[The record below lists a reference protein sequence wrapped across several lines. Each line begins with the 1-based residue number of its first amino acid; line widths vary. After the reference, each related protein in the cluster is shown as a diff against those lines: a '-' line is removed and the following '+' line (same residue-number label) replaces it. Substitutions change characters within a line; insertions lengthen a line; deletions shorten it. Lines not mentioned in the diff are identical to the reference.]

1 MASAKRFLGFAIA
14 PLAAVVFIALAF
26 AGWFFSGQQPGQGAD
41 ELSSEGVAFE
51 VVDAAHREFDGSPA
65 LALSFSLPLDA
76 KADVGQF
83 VQVLE
88 MPPGPN
94 SHKARV
100 RDDEDD
106 DYSGHSDAALGT
118 GVSRAPEDT
127 RLDDGKPVSGAWVV
141 GDNPRL
147 LFFPHIKPQTRYVV
161 RVQAG
166 LPAKSGARLASEERF
181 SIQTAAVAPAFYFA
195 SKGMVL
201 PAAQNGGL
209 PVTTVNVPE
218 VDVQF
223 LKVKP
228 DALPKFL
235 EMVIA
240 GPTRQVNARGEDD
253 EEDGGYYYYDR
264 ATRLQGAVNGWTLD
278 SINKLTT
285 SAFLGRFV
293 TEQKANRRAVTFL
306 PVESIPALKEPG
318 VYVAVMSQPNRFRHE
333 YQTTYYYVS
342 DLGLHVRQYAGKG
355 ADTFVSS
362 LTSGKGVGGVEIS
375 WLSAEGKVLARAE
388 TDGDGRANFAERPK
402 DAKVVVA
409 KKGEQLSLIAL
420 KEPALDLAEF
430 DIGGLT
436 SAPVRLFAYSGR
448 NLYRPGETFDVS
460 VMARDADG
468 RSVPAQP
475 VQAILRRPDGK
486 AQWTA
491 SWAPEEKFAGY
502 YRKAIELPAD
512 AATGFWNLELR
523 ADPAARVAS
532 TVLRFN
538 VEEFL
543 PERMKLDLTT
553 SADRLEAT
561 SGWQIDVAG
570 NYLYGAPAANNKLLG
585 VVNAERN
592 RNPLEKKLPG
602 FVFGDADEDSVKSR
616 VELPESELDSDGK
629 ASVAVDLSPVH
640 KRRSPFSVRATLSLL
655 ESGGR
660 PVVRSIERTWW
671 PAPVLVGLRP
681 MFVGAYA
688 REGSNA
694 EFEIA
699 RAEMGKGGAANL
711 KAGTALPVRLF
722 RENRNWYWRFDDQRG
737 WHSGFSESDELVAT
751 TQVSIPAGG
760 RGKLSL
766 PVKYGR
772 YRVEVLDPETRLT
785 TRYRFYAGWAAKDD
799 ETQGVRPDRVALK
812 LDKPAYADGDT
823 AKLTITPPHAGE
835 ALITVE
841 GDKLLWSR
849 RMSIPA
855 DGSTIDIPIAAEWK
869 RHDLYVTAMV
879 LRPGSAGEKGGAGVT
894 PARALGLTHLPL
906 DRGSRKLNVAMEAPK
921 KMAPDQPLKVKVKVP
936 EAKGQTAMVTLSAV
950 DVGILNITSFKSPD
964 PHGFFFAKLR
974 YGHDLYDVYGR
985 LIEKMDGQK
994 GKLKWGGDAAPKPTK
1009 SLPKKVRLVDLFS
1022 GPVALDANG
1031 EAEVSLAV
1039 PDFNGSLRLMA
1050 VAASGERF
1058 GMQEAEVTVAA
1069 PLVVELATPRFL
1081 SVGDS
1086 ALLALD
1092 VHNLAGAEQEVKIKV
1107 SNGDGLVI
1115 KNGEQKVSLK
1125 DQQKRILRIP
1135 LEAGTAI
1142 GLTEVQVRI
1151 ESPLMKLD
1159 RTFPLQVQAPTPR
1172 QTVLKRFTVNPGE
1185 TLEVKEADLSGFLKQ
1200 TVNATL
1206 AVSDKAPIDVRS
1218 AVQGL
1223 LTYPYGCAEQTTST
1237 AYPHV
1242 FIDEA
1247 AAKAFGLKAYTQAQ
1261 RAEMLDKAIGRLAGM
1276 QAPNG
1281 GFSLWGN
1288 VNEYQYWLSAYITNF
1303 LLDAREQGF
1312 TVPAEME
1319 KKAVDFLLTGL
1330 QQGVAGLPRGP
1341 LNYNENSVWN
1351 DWRYAGSGRFGVLA
1365 YGAYVLARQGKAP
1378 LATLRTLA
1386 EASEQAHSGLGLVHL
1401 GLALKLMG
1409 DEARSKAA
1417 IDAGLKKPRV
1427 NNYWWGDYG
1436 TNLRDWAQMYVL
1448 LQKHELTPE
1457 GRENLVGMVAGEIE
1471 KNRYISTQEKL
1482 SLFLLG
1488 RSFANQ
1494 QTGDWTA
1501 EVTGLAGII
1510 ASAPSDASPS
1520 SRRTRPAGST
1530 LGVPGSSS
1538 SITITTKGTHFLPL
1552 PAPDLSTGVKLKN
1565 THKERLF
1572 IELNYAGNPAKAPE
1586 ARRDVFNIKR
1596 EWYTADGK
1604 ELGNRALKV
1613 GETLIVRL
1621 NVKTKGRYANGL
1633 VVDYVPAGV
1642 EIENANIVQGEHNGM
1657 EIAKVDMRQAMQDT
1671 RIKHVEFRDD
1681 RFVVAA
1687 RLEGEMNFFYRV
1699 RVVTPGKFVMP
1710 PTYAEDMYQPMVYGL
1725 AGGGENRLV
1734 EDGKSEMSKQ

>member
-1 MASAKRFLGFAIA
+1 MAFRLNHKGVAALPLVA
-14 PLAAVVFIALAF
+14 LAAVIAAV
-26 AGWFFSGQQPGQGAD
+26 AGWLYLGKPGGETAG
-41 ELSSEGVAFE
+41 EMSSEGVAFE
-51 VVDAAHREFDGSPA
+51 VVDAAHRELDGSPA
-65 LALSFSLPLDA
+65 LALSFTLPLDA

-88 MPPGPN
+88 VPPLPGTQP
-94 SHKARV
+94 ARV
-100 RDDEDD
+100 RDESDDYDED
-106 DYSGHSDAALGT
+106 YSSHNNPALGT
-118 GVSRAPEDT
+118 GVSRKPEDT
-127 RLDDGKPVSGAWVV
+127 KLDDGKPVSGAWTV
-141 GDNPRL
+141 GENPRL
-147 LFFPHIKPQTRYVV
+147 LFFPHIKPSARYVV
-161 RVQAG
+161 RVLPG
-166 LPAKSGARLASEERF
+166 LPAKSGAKLAGEEQRF
-181 SIQTAAVAPAFYFA
+181 SVQTAAVAPAFYFA

-209 PVTTVNVPE
+209 PITTVNVPE
-218 VDVQF
+218 VDIQF
-223 LKVKP
+223 LKVKTEQ
-228 DALPKFL
+228 LPAFL
-235 EMVIA
+235 ESVIA
-240 GPTRQVNARGEDD
+240 GAARPQRPQGEEGGDD
-253 EEDGGYYYYDR
+253 EEGYGYYER
-264 ATRLQGAVNGWTLD
+264 NTRLQGAVNNWTLD
-278 SINKLTT
+278 QFHKLTD
-285 SAFLGRFV
+285 SAFTGRFL
-293 TEQKANRRAVTFL
+293 TEQKPNRRSVTFI

-318 VYVAVMSQPNRFRHE
+318 VYIAVMSQPNRFRHE

-342 DLGLHVRQYAGKG
+342 DFGLHVRQYAGKG
-355 ADTFVSS
+355 ADAFVSS
-362 LTSGKGVGGVEIS
+362 LTSGKGVAGVEIA
-375 WLSAEGKVLARAE
+375 WLGADGKILGRAE

-436 SAPVRLFAYSGR
+436 SAPVRLFAWSGR
-448 NLYRPGETFDVS
+448 NLYRPGEKFDVS

-468 RSVPAQP
+468 RPVPAQP

-491 SWAPEEKFAGY
+491 TWAPEEKFAGY
-502 YRKAIELPAD
+502 YRKPIELPAD

-523 ADPAARVAS
+523 ADPAAKVAS
-532 TVLRFN
+532 TVMRIG

-553 SADRLEAT
+553 KADQLAPE
-561 SGWQIDVAG
+561 SQGWQIDIAG
-570 NYLYGAPAANNKLLG
+570 NYLYGAPAAGNRLLG

-602 FVFGDADEDSVKSR
+602 FIFGDADEDSVRSR
-616 VELPESELDSDGK
+616 NELEETALDGEGK
-629 ASVAVDLSPVH
+629 ASVSVDLSPVQ
-640 KRRSPFSVRATLSLL
+640 KRRSPFTVRATLSLL

-660 PVVRSIERTWW
+660 PVVRSIERTYW

-694 EFEIA
+694 EFEVA
-699 RAEMGKGGAANL
+699 VAERGNENSANL
-711 KAGTALPVRLF
+711 KAGTALPVRIF

-737 WHSGFSESDELVAT
+737 WHSGYNETDELVAT
-751 TQVSIPAGG
+751 TQVSVPAGS
-760 RGKLSL
+760 RGKLL
-766 PVKYGR
+766 VPVKYGR
-772 YRVEVLDPETRLT
+772 YRVEVLNPETKLI
-785 TRYRFYAGWAAKDD
+785 TRYRFYAGWSAKDD

-812 LDKPAYADGDT
+812 LDKPAYADGET
-823 AKLTITPPHAGE
+823 ARLTITPPHAGE
-835 ALITVE
+835 ALVTVE

-894 PARALGLTHLPL
+894 PARALGLAYLPL
-906 DRGSRKLNVAMEAPK
+906 ERGNRKLNVAMEAPK
-921 KMAPDQPLKVKVKVP
+921 KMAPDQPLKVKIKVP
-936 EAKGQTAMVTLSAV
+936 DAANAKAGQSAMVTLSAV

-985 LIEKMDGQK
+985 LIEAMAGQK

-1009 SLPKKVRLVDLFS
+1009 SLPKKLRLVDLFS

-1031 EAEVSLAV
+1031 EAEVSLPV

-1115 KNGEQKVSLK
+1115 RNGEQKVNLK

-1142 GLTEVQVRI
+1142 GLTEVQVKI

-1206 AVSDKAPIDVRS
+1206 AVSDKAPIDVKS

-1247 AAKAFGLKAYTQAQ
+1247 AAKQFGLKAYTQAQ

-1288 VNEYQYWLSAYITNF
+1288 VNEYQYWLSAYVSNF

-1341 LNYNENSVWN
+1341 LNYSENSVWN

-1417 IDAGLKKPRV
+1417 IDAGLKKPRL

-1494 QTGDWTA
+1494 QTGDWVA
-1501 EVTGLAGII
+1501 EM
-1510 ASAPSDASPS
+1510 
-1520 SRRTRPAGST
+1520 T
-1530 LGVPGSSS
+1530 LGGKPQNVGG
-1538 SITITTKGTHFLPL
+1538 KGTQFQSLAAGEL
-1552 PAPDLSTGVKLKN
+1552 ASGVKLKN

-1572 IELNYAGNPAKAPE
+1572 VELNYAGNPAKAPA
-1586 ARRDVFNIKR
+1586 ARRDAFDIKR

-1604 ELGNRALKV
+1604 ALGDRALKV

-1621 NVKTKGRYANGL
+1621 NVKTRGRYANGL

-1642 EIENANIVQGEHNGM
+1642 EIENANIVQGEQNGM
-1657 EIAKVDMRQAMQDT
+1657 EIAKIDMRQAMQDT

-1725 AGGGENRLV
+1725 AGGGESMVVN
-1734 EDGKSEMSKQ
+1734 DGKDR

>member
-1 MASAKRFLGFAIA
+1 MARWIRNKGIGAVPMVSAV
-14 PLAAVVFIALAF
+14 AVVVLALAGWLL
-26 AGWFFSGQQPGQGAD
+26 AGKPGGSTPG
-41 ELSSEGVAFE
+41 ELSAEGVAFE
-51 VVDAAHREFDGSPA
+51 VVDAAHRELDGSPA
-65 LALSFSLPLDA
+65 LALSFTLPLDA
-76 KADVGQF
+76 KSDLGQF

-88 MPPGPN
+88 VPPLPGTQP
-94 SHKARV
+94 ARV
-100 RDDEDD
+100 RDEDEGDEE
-106 DYSGHSDAALGT
+106 YSRYNTPALGT
-118 GVSRAPEDT
+118 GVSRKPEDT
-127 RLDDGKPVSGAWVV
+127 KLDDGKPVSGAWTV
-141 GDNPRL
+141 GENPRL
-147 LFFPHIKPQTRYVV
+147 LFFPHIKPSARYVV
-161 RVQAG
+161 RVLPG
-166 LPAKSGARLASEERF
+166 LPAKSGAKLAGEEQRF
-181 SIQTAAVAPAFYFA
+181 SVQTAAVAPAFYFA

-209 PVTTVNVPE
+209 PITTVNVPE
-218 VDVQF
+218 VDIQF
-223 LKVKP
+223 LKVKTEQ
-228 DALPKFL
+228 LPKFL
-235 EMVIA
+235 ERVIA
-240 GPTRQVNARGEDD
+240 GAAKPQRQQGDGNDGGGEDG
-253 EEDGGYYYYDR
+253 EDTYYYYDR
-264 ATRLQGAVNGWTLD
+264 ITRMQGAVSTWTLD
-278 SINKLTT
+278 SFHKMTD
-285 SAFLGRFV
+285 SAFSGRFL
-293 TEQKANRRAVTFL
+293 TEQKANRRSVTFI

-318 VYVAVMSQPNRFRHE
+318 VYIAVMSQPNRFRGE

-342 DLGLHVRQYAGKG
+342 DFGLHVRQYAGNG
-355 ADTFVSS
+355 ADAFVSS
-362 LTSGKGVGGVEIS
+362 LTSGKGVSGVEIT
-375 WLSAEGKVLARAE
+375 WLGADGKILGRAE

-409 KKGEQLSLIAL
+409 RKGEQLSLIAL

-448 NLYRPGETFDVS
+448 NLYRPGEKFDVS

-468 RSVPAQP
+468 RPVPAQP

-491 SWAPEEKFAGY
+491 TWAPEEKFAGY

-523 ADPAARVAS
+523 ADPAAKVAS
-532 TVLRFN
+532 TVMRIG

-543 PERMKLDLTT
+543 PERMKLDLATK
-553 SADRLEAT
+553 ADQLAPE
-561 SGWQIDVAG
+561 SQGWQIDISG
-570 NYLYGAPAANNKLLG
+570 NYLYGAPAAGNKLLG
-585 VVNAERN
+585 VVNTERN

-602 FVFGDADEDSVKSR
+602 FIFGDADEDSVRSR
-616 VELPESELDSDGK
+616 NELEETALDGDGK
-629 ASVAVDLSPVH
+629 ASVSVDLSPLQ
-640 KRRSPFSVRATLSLL
+640 KRRSPFTVRATLSLL

-660 PVVRSIERTWW
+660 PVVRSIERTYW

-694 EFEIA
+694 EFEVA
-699 RAEMGKGGAANL
+699 VADTSANL
-711 KAGTALPVRLF
+711 KAATALPVRIF

-737 WHSGFSESDELVAT
+737 WHSGYNETDELVAT
-751 TQVSIPAGG
+751 TQVSVPAGS
-760 RGKLSL
+760 RGKLL
-766 PVKYGR
+766 VPVKYGR
-772 YRVEVLDPETRLT
+772 YRVEVLNPETKLI
-785 TRYRFYAGWAAKDD
+785 TRYRFYAGWSAKDD

-812 LDKPAYADGDT
+812 LDKPAYADGET

-849 RMSIPA
+849 RISIPA

-879 LRPGSAGEKGGAGVT
+879 LRPGAAGEKGGAGVT
-894 PARALGLTHLPL
+894 PARALGLAYLPL
-906 DRGSRKLNVAMEAPK
+906 ERGNRKLNVAMEAPK
-921 KMAPDQPLKVKVKVP
+921 KMAPDQPLKVKIKVP
-936 EAKGQTAMVTLSAV
+936 DAKGQQAMVTLSAV

-985 LIEKMDGQK
+985 LIEAMAGQK

-1031 EAEVSLAV
+1031 EAEVSLPV

-1142 GLTEVQVRI
+1142 GLTEVQVKI

-1185 TLEVKEADLSGFLKQ
+1185 TLEVKEADLAGFLRQ

-1206 AVSDKAPIDVRS
+1206 AVSDKAPIDVKS

-1247 AAKAFGLKAYTQAQ
+1247 AAEAFGLKAYTQAQ

-1276 QAPNG
+1276 QAPSG

-1288 VNEYQYWLSAYITNF
+1288 VNEYQYWLSAYVTNF

-1341 LNYNENSVWN
+1341 LSYNENSVWN

-1365 YGAYVLARQGKAP
+1365 YGAYVLARQSKAP

-1417 IDAGLKKPRV
+1417 IDAGLKKPRL

-1494 QTGDWTA
+1494 QTGDWAA
-1501 EVTGLAGII
+1501 EM
-1510 ASAPSDASPS
+1510 
-1520 SRRTRPAGST
+1520 T
-1530 LGVPGSSS
+1530 LGGKAQ
-1538 SITITTKGTHFLPL
+1538 SIAGKGTQFQSLAAGEL
-1552 PAPDLSTGVKLKN
+1552 ATGVKLKN

-1572 IELNYAGNPAKAPE
+1572 VELNYAGNPAKAPS
-1586 ARRDVFNIKR
+1586 ARRDAFDIKR

-1604 ELGNRALKV
+1604 ALGDRALKV

-1621 NVKTKGRYANGL
+1621 NVKTRGRYANGL

-1642 EIENANIVQGEHNGM
+1642 EIENANIVQGEQNGM

-1725 AGGGENRLV
+1725 AGG
-1734 EDGKSEMSKQ
+1734 DGSVFVGDGGRAGASN

>member
-1 MASAKRFLGFAIA
+1 
-14 PLAAVVFIALAF
+14 
-26 AGWFFSGQQPGQGAD
+26 
-41 ELSSEGVAFE
+41 
-51 VVDAAHREFDGSPA
+51 
-65 LALSFSLPLDA
+65 
-76 KADVGQF
+76 
-83 VQVLE
+83 
-88 MPPGPN
+88 
-94 SHKARV
+94 
-100 RDDEDD
+100 
-106 DYSGHSDAALGT
+106 
-118 GVSRAPEDT
+118 
-127 RLDDGKPVSGAWVV
+127 
-141 GDNPRL
+141 
-147 LFFPHIKPQTRYVV
+147 
-161 RVQAG
+161 
-166 LPAKSGARLASEERF
+166 
-181 SIQTAAVAPAFYFA
+181 
-195 SKGMVL
+195 
-201 PAAQNGGL
+201 
-209 PVTTVNVPE
+209 
-218 VDVQF
+218 
-223 LKVKP
+223 
-228 DALPKFL
+228 
-235 EMVIA
+235 
-240 GPTRQVNARGEDD
+240 
-253 EEDGGYYYYDR
+253 
-264 ATRLQGAVNGWTLD
+264 
-278 SINKLTT
+278 
-285 SAFLGRFV
+285 
-293 TEQKANRRAVTFL
+293 
-306 PVESIPALKEPG
+306 
-318 VYVAVMSQPNRFRHE
+318 
-333 YQTTYYYVS
+333 
-342 DLGLHVRQYAGKG
+342 
-355 ADTFVSS
+355 
-362 LTSGKGVGGVEIS
+362 
-375 WLSAEGKVLARAE
+375 
-388 TDGDGRANFAERPK
+388 
-402 DAKVVVA
+402 
-409 KKGEQLSLIAL
+409 
-420 KEPALDLAEF
+420 
-430 DIGGLT
+430 
-436 SAPVRLFAYSGR
+436 
-448 NLYRPGETFDVS
+448 
-460 VMARDADG
+460 
-468 RSVPAQP
+468 
-475 VQAILRRPDGK
+475 
-486 AQWTA
+486 
-491 SWAPEEKFAGY
+491 
-502 YRKAIELPAD
+502 
-512 AATGFWNLELR
+512 
-523 ADPAARVAS
+523 
-532 TVLRFN
+532 
-538 VEEFL
+538 
-543 PERMKLDLTT
+543 
-553 SADRLEAT
+553 
-561 SGWQIDVAG
+561 
-570 NYLYGAPAANNKLLG
+570 
-585 VVNAERN
+585 
-592 RNPLEKKLPG
+592 
-602 FVFGDADEDSVKSR
+602 
-616 VELPESELDSDGK
+616 
-629 ASVAVDLSPVH
+629 
-640 KRRSPFSVRATLSLL
+640 
-655 ESGGR
+655 
-660 PVVRSIERTWW
+660 
-671 PAPVLVGLRP
+671 
-681 MFVGAYA
+681 
-688 REGSNA
+688 
-694 EFEIA
+694 
-699 RAEMGKGGAANL
+699 
-711 KAGTALPVRLF
+711 
-722 RENRNWYWRFDDQRG
+722 WRFDDQRG
-737 WHSGFSESDELVAT
+737 WHSGYNETDELVAT
-751 TQVSIPAGG
+751 TQVSVSAGS
-760 RGKLSL
+760 RGKLL
-766 PVKYGR
+766 VPVKYGR
-772 YRVEVLDPETRLT
+772 YRVEVLNPETKLV
-785 TRYRFYAGWAAKDD
+785 TRFRFYAGWSAKDD

-812 LDKPAYADGDT
+812 LDKPAYADGET

-849 RMSIPA
+849 RISLPA

-894 PARALGLTHLPL
+894 PARALGLAYLPL
-906 DRGSRKLNVAMEAPK
+906 ERGNRKLNVAMDAPK
-921 KMAPDQPLKVKVKVP
+921 KMAPDQPLKVKIKVP
-936 EAKGQTAMVTLSAV
+936 DAANAKAGQSAMVTLSAV

-1009 SLPKKVRLVDLFS
+1009 NLPKKLRLVDLFS

-1142 GLTEVQVRI
+1142 GLTEVQVKI

-1185 TLEVKEADLSGFLKQ
+1185 TLEVKEADLAGFLRQ

-1206 AVSDKAPIDVRS
+1206 SVSDKAPIDVRS

-1247 AAKAFGLKAYTQAQ
+1247 AAKQFGLKTYTQAQ

-1288 VNEYQYWLSAYITNF
+1288 VNEYQYWVSAYITHF

-1378 LATLRTLA
+1378 LATLRTLS

-1417 IDAGLKKPRV
+1417 IDAGLKKPRL
-1427 NNYWWGDYG
+1427 NNHWWGDYG

-1448 LQKHELTPE
+1448 LQKHELAPE

-1494 QTGDWTA
+1494 HTGEWTA
-1501 EVTGLAGII
+1501 EVAGVSSSATPAEAQPASPAATP
-1510 ASAPSDASPS
+1510 ASAPNPS
-1520 SRRTRPAGST
+1520 SRRT
-1530 LGVPGSSS
+1530 PGSSTS
-1538 SITITTKGTHFLPL
+1538 TNITTKGTHFLSL
-1552 PAPDLSTGVKLKN
+1552 AATDLSSGVKLKN
-1565 THKERLF
+1565 THKDRLF
-1572 IELNYAGNPAKAPE
+1572 VELNYTGNPAKAPE
-1586 ARRDVFNIKR
+1586 ARRDAFNIKR
-1596 EWYTADGK
+1596 DWYTADGK
-1604 ELGNRALKV
+1604 ELGNRPLKV
-1613 GETLIVRL
+1613 GETLIIRL
-1621 NVKTKGRYANGL
+1621 NIKTKGRYANGL
-1633 VVDYVPAGV
+1633 VVDYIPAGV
-1642 EIENANIVQGEHNGM
+1642 EIENANIVQGEQNTV

-1725 AGGGENRLV
+1725 AGGGEFV
-1734 EDGKSEMSKQ
+1734 VIGDGR

>member
-1 MASAKRFLGFAIA
+1 MASGTHNRGLGIVAVVAAVFLLTTAIA
-14 PLAAVVFIALAF
+14 AYFGLRGPAQDEPAAEV
-26 AGWFFSGQQPGQGAD
+26 G
-41 ELSSEGVAFE
+41 AFE
-51 VVDAAHREFDGSPA
+51 VLDGAHREFDGSPA

-76 KADVGQF
+76 RVDVGQF

-88 MPPGPN
+88 APTPPGQQTQRN
-94 SHKARV
+94 RSSEEEG
-100 RDDEDD
+100 DEE
-106 DYSGHSDAALGT
+106 YSPEPDATLGT
-118 GVSRAPEDT
+118 SVSRKAEDT
-127 RLDDGKPVSGAWVV
+127 KLDDAKPVPGAWVV
-141 GDNPRL
+141 GENPRL
-147 LFFPHIKPQTRYVV
+147 LFFPHIKPQARYIV
-161 RVQAG
+161 RVLPG
-166 LPAKSGARLASEERF
+166 LAAKSGAKLASEERF

-195 SKGMVL
+195 SRGMVL
-201 PAAQNGGL
+201 PANQNGGL

-218 VDVQF
+218 VDIQF

-228 DALPKFL
+228 EQLPRFL
-235 EMVIA
+235 EKVIA
-240 GPTRQVNARGEDD
+240 GAPRKVEPAEGGNGED
-253 EEDGGYYYYDR
+253 EEGYYYDR
-264 ATRLQGAVNGWTLD
+264 GTRLQGAVNGWTLD
-278 SINKLTT
+278 SFNKMTT
-285 SAFLGRFV
+285 SAYAGRFV
-293 TEQKANRRAVTFL
+293 TEQKPNRRSVTFI
-306 PVESIPALKEPG
+306 PVEGIAALQEPG
-318 VYVAVMSQPNRFRHE
+318 VYVAVMSQPNRFRQE

-342 DLGLHVRQYAGKG
+342 DLGLHVRQYAGRS
-355 ADTFVSS
+355 AEAFVSS
-362 LTSGKGVGGVEIS
+362 LGSGKGVSGVEIA
-375 WLSAEGKVLARAE
+375 WLAADGKILARAE
-388 TDGDGRANFAERPK
+388 TNGDGRASFAERPQ
-402 DAKVVVA
+402 DARVVLA
-409 KKGEQLSLIAL
+409 KKGEQISLIAL

-430 DIGGLT
+430 DIGGLGPG
-436 SAPVRLFAYSGR
+436 PVRLFAYSGR
-448 NLYRPGETFDVS
+448 NLYRPGEKFDVS

-468 RSVPAQP
+468 RPIPAQP
-475 VQAILRRPDGK
+475 VQAVLRRPDGK

-491 SWAPEEKFAGY
+491 AWAPEDKFAGY
-502 YRKAIELPAD
+502 YRHGIELPPD
-512 AATGFWNLELR
+512 AATGTWNLELR
-523 ADPAARVAS
+523 ADPAAKPAS
-532 TVLRFN
+532 TVMRLN

-543 PERMKLDLTT
+543 PERMKLDL
-553 SADRLEAT
+553 AT
-561 SGWQIDVAG
+561 KAEQLAPGMEWRIAVTG
-570 NYLYGAPAANNKLLG
+570 NYLYGAPTAGNRLLG
-585 VVNAERN
+585 VVNTERN
-592 RNPLEKKLPG
+592 KNPLEKKLPG
-602 FVFGDADEDSVKSR
+602 FVFGDANEDSVRSR
-616 VELPESELDSDGK
+616 NELPEMGLDDEGK
-629 ASVAVDLSPVH
+629 TDISVDLAPVQ
-640 KRRSPFSVRATLSLL
+640 KRLSPFSVRATLSLL

-694 EFEIA
+694 EFEVA
-699 RAEMGKGGAANL
+699 VADSAGAL
-711 KAGTALPVRLF
+711 KAGTALPVRVF
-722 RENRNWYWRFDDQRG
+722 REDRNWYWRFDDQRG
-737 WHSGFSESDELVAT
+737 WHSGYNETDELVAT
-751 TQVSIPAGG
+751 SQVSVPAGG
-760 RGKLSL
+760 RGKVLV

-772 YRVEVLDPETRLT
+772 YRIEVLNPETKLV
-785 TRYRFYAGWAAKDD
+785 TRYRFYAGWSAKDD

-812 LDKPAYADGDT
+812 LDKPAYADGET
-823 AKLTITPPHAGE
+823 ARLTIAPPHAGE

-849 RMSIPA
+849 RLSVSA
-855 DGSTIDIPIAAEWK
+855 DGGTIDIPIDKEWK

-894 PARALGLTHLPL
+894 PARALGLTHLPIE
-906 DRGSRKLNVAMEAPK
+906 RSSRKLGVALDAPK
-921 KMAPDQPLKVKVKVP
+921 KMVPDQPLKVKIKVP
-936 EAKGQTAMVTLSAV
+936 DAKGQSAMVTLSAV
-950 DVGILNITSFKSPD
+950 DAGILNITGFKSPD
-964 PHGFFFAKLR
+964 PFGFFFAKLR
-974 YGHDLYDVYGR
+974 FGQDLYDVYGR
-985 LIEKMDGQK
+985 LIESMAGQK

-1031 EAEVSLAV
+1031 EAEVTLPV

-1107 SNGDGLVI
+1107 GNGDGLVI
-1115 KNGEQKVSLK
+1115 RNGEQKVSLK

-1142 GLTEVQVRI
+1142 GLTEVQVKI

-1172 QTVLKRFTVNPGE
+1172 QTTLRRYTVNPGE
-1185 TLEVKEADLSGFLKQ
+1185 TLEVKETDLSGFLKQ
-1200 TVNATL
+1200 TVSATL
-1206 AVSDKAPIDVRS
+1206 SVSDKAPIDVKS
-1218 AVQGL
+1218 AVHGL

-1247 AAKAFGLKAYTQAQ
+1247 AAMQFGLKAYTQAQ

-1288 VNEYQYWLSAYITNF
+1288 VNEYQYWLSAYVTNF

-1319 KKAVDFLLTGL
+1319 KKAVEFLLKGL
-1330 QQGVAGLPRGP
+1330 QEGVAGLPRGP
-1341 LNYNENSVWN
+1341 LSYNENSVWN

-1386 EASEQAHSGLGLVHL
+1386 DASEQAHSGLGLVHL

-1409 DEARSKAA
+1409 DEARSKTA
-1417 IDAGLKKPRV
+1417 IDAGLKKPRL

-1436 TNLRDWAQMYVL
+1436 SNLRDWAQTYVL
-1448 LQKHELTPE
+1448 LQKHDLAPQ

-1471 KNRYISTQEKL
+1471 KNHYISTQEKL

-1488 RSFANQ
+1488 RGFANQ
-1494 QTGDWTA
+1494 KTGDWTA
-1501 EVTGLAGII
+1501 ETTRGGKTQPIGGNATQFQSLA
-1510 ASAPSDASPS
+1510 ANELVA
-1520 SRRTRPAGST
+1520 
-1530 LGVPGSSS
+1530 
-1538 SITITTKGTHFLPL
+1538 
-1552 PAPDLSTGVKLKN
+1552 GVKLKN

-1572 IELNYAGNPAKAPE
+1572 VELNYAGNPAKAPA
-1586 ARRDVFNIKR
+1586 ARRDVFDIKR
-1596 EWYTADGK
+1596 EWYTADGN
-1604 ELGNRALKV
+1604 ELGNRQLKV

-1642 EIENANIVQGEHNGM
+1642 EVENANIVQGEQNTV
-1657 EIAKVDMRQAMQDT
+1657 EIAKVDMRQAMQDAH
-1671 RIKHVEFRDD
+1671 IKHVEFRDD

-1687 RLEGEMNFFYRV
+1687 RIEGEMNFFYRV

-1710 PTYAEDMYQPMVYGL
+1710 PTYVEDMYQPMVYGL
-1725 AGGGENRLV
+1725 AGGGETITV
-1734 EDGKSEMSKQ
+1734 VDGKGQ

>member
-1 MASAKRFLGFAIA
+1 MAFRSRSRGFGTAHIAALLFLAMSIA
-14 PLAAVVFIALAF
+14 GTLFVSVRGNMP
-26 AGWFFSGQQPGQGAD
+26 AD
-41 ELSSEGVAFE
+41 EAAADPGSGAFE
-51 VVDAAHREFDGSPA
+51 VVDAAHRELDGSPA

-76 KADVGQF
+76 RRDIGQF
-83 VQVLE
+83 LQVME
-88 MPPGPN
+88 VPPLPGMQKP
-94 SHKARV
+94 RV
-100 RDDEDD
+100 RSDDEESDD
-106 DYSGHSDAALGT
+106 DYSGDSDVKLGT
-118 GVSRAPEDT
+118 GVSRKPEDT
-127 RLDDGKPVSGAWVV
+127 KLDDGKPVAGAWTV
-141 GDNPRL
+141 GENPRL
-147 LFFPHIKPQTRYVV
+147 LFFPHIKPSARYVV
-161 RVQAG
+161 RVLPG
-166 LPAKSGARLASEERF
+166 LPAKSGARLAGEEQRF

-209 PVTTVNVPE
+209 PVSTVNVPE

-223 LKVKP
+223 LKVKT
-228 DALPKFL
+228 DQLPKFL

-240 GPTRQVNARGEDD
+240 GPTKQVNARGED
-253 EEDGGYYYYDR
+253 EEEGGYYYYDR

-278 SINKLTT
+278 SINKMTT
-285 SAFLGRFV
+285 SAFIGRFV
-293 TEQKANRRAVTFL
+293 TEQKPNRRSVTFL
-306 PVESIPALKEPG
+306 PVENIPALKEPG

-342 DLGLHVRQYAGKG
+342 DFGLHVRQYAGKG
-355 ADTFVSS
+355 ADAFVSS
-362 LTSGKGVGGVEIS
+362 LTSGKGVSGVEIT
-375 WLSAEGKVLARAE
+375 WLGADGKILGRAE

-448 NLYRPGETFDVS
+448 NLYRPGEKFDVS

-468 RSVPAQP
+468 RPVPAQP
-475 VQAILRRPDGK
+475 VQALLRRPDGK

-491 SWAPEEKFAGY
+491 TWAPEEKFAGY
-502 YRKAIELPAD
+502 YRKSIELPAD

-523 ADPAARVAS
+523 ADPAAKVAS
-532 TVLRFN
+532 TVMRFN

-543 PERMKLDLTT
+543 PEKMKLDLASKAEQLTP
-553 SADRLEAT
+553 D
-561 SGWQIDVAG
+561 SGWQIDIAG
-570 NYLYGAPAANNKLLG
+570 NYLYGAPAAGNKLLG
-585 VVNAERN
+585 VVNTERN
-592 RNPLEKKLPG
+592 KNPLEKKLPG
-602 FVFGDADEDSVKSR
+602 FIFGDADEDSVRSR
-616 VELPESELDSDGK
+616 TELPETALDDQGK
-629 ASVAVDLSPVH
+629 ASVAVDLSPVQ
-640 KRRSPFSVRATLSLL
+640 KRRSPFTVRATLSLL

-660 PVVRSIERTWW
+660 PVVRSIERTYW

-694 EFEIA
+694 EFEVA
-699 RAEMGKGGAANL
+699 VADTNANL
-711 KAGTALPVRLF
+711 KAGTALPVRIF

-737 WHSGFSESDELVAT
+737 WHSGYNETDELVAT
-751 TQVSIPAGG
+751 TQVSVPAGS
-760 RGKLSL
+760 RGKLL
-766 PVKYGR
+766 VPVKYGR
-772 YRVEVLDPETRLT
+772 YRVEVLNPETKLV
-785 TRYRFYAGWAAKDD
+785 TRFRFYAGWSAKDD

-812 LDKPAYADGDT
+812 LDKPAYADGET

-894 PARALGLTHLPL
+894 PARALGLAYLPL
-906 DRGSRKLNVAMEAPK
+906 ERGNRKLNVAMEAPK
-921 KMAPDQPLKVKVKVP
+921 KMAPDQPLKVKIKVP
-936 EAKGQTAMVTLSAV
+936 DAANAKAGQSAMVTLSAV

-985 LIEKMDGQK
+985 LIEAMAGQK

-1092 VHNLAGAEQEVKIKV
+1092 VHNLAGAEQEVRIKV

-1115 KNGEQKVSLK
+1115 KNGEQKLTLK

-1142 GLTEVQVRI
+1142 GLTEVQVKI

-1185 TLEVKEADLSGFLKQ
+1185 TLEVKEADLSGFLRQ

-1206 AVSDKAPIDVRS
+1206 AVSDKAPIDVKS

-1247 AAKAFGLKAYTQAQ
+1247 AAKQFGLKAYTQAQ

-1288 VNEYQYWLSAYITNF
+1288 VNEYQYWLSAYVTNF

-1341 LNYNENSVWN
+1341 LSYNENSVWN
-1351 DWRYAGSGRFGVLA
+1351 DWRYAGSGRFGVLS

-1378 LATLRTLA
+1378 LATLRTLS

-1409 DEARSKAA
+1409 DEARSKVA
-1417 IDAGLKKPRV
+1417 IDAGLKKPRL

-1436 TNLRDWAQMYVL
+1436 TNLRDWAQMVVL

-1457 GRENLVGMVAGEIE
+1457 GRQLVDGLVSKVAAEIE
-1471 KNRYISTQEKL
+1471 LNRYISTQEKL

-1494 QTGDWTA
+1494 QTGDWAA
-1501 EVTGLAGII
+1501 EMTLAGK
-1510 ASAPSDASPS
+1510 AQNV
-1520 SRRTRPAGST
+1520 G
-1530 LGVPGSSS
+1530 G
-1538 SITITTKGTHFLPL
+1538 KGTQFQSLAAGEL
-1552 PAPDLSTGVKLKN
+1552 ASGVKLKN

-1572 IELNYAGNPAKAPE
+1572 VELNYAGNPAKAPA
-1586 ARRDVFNIKR
+1586 ARRDAFDIKR

-1604 ELGNRALKV
+1604 ALGDRALKV

-1642 EIENANIVQGEHNGM
+1642 EIENANIVQGEQNGM

-1725 AGGGENRLV
+1725 AGGGEAV
-1734 EDGKSEMSKQ
+1734 AVGDGK